1 MLEAPI
7 RILATNDACHERI
20 QALLKEK
27 NILMMNMMSG
37 PGAGKTS
44 LLESL
49 LISLKQKINIGVI
62 EGDLYTLEDAKR
74 LEKINIPVVQIN
86 TQGACHLDAFM
97 IEKAIE
103 QLPIDNLDMIIIEN
117 VGNLVCP
124 AEFKIGEDFKI
135 MLSSVTEGNDKPRKY
150 PLMFEVSTAVILS
163 KIDLLPYVPFDK
175 FVFKKDIEAIHPG
188 ITLFEVSAL
197 KWQGLMELEQWC
209 LDKVEEKRQKND

>member
-27 NILMMNMMSG
+27 KILMVNMMSG

-44 LLESL
+44 LLEKL
-49 LISLKQKINIGVI
+49 LLNLKQKINIGVI

-97 IEKAIE
+97 IEKAVE
-103 QLPIDNLDMIIIEN
+103 QLPIEDLDMIIIEN

-150 PLMFEVSTAVILS
+150 PLMFEVSDVVVLS
-163 KIDLLPYVPFDK
+163 KTDLLPYVPFDK
-175 FVFKKDIEAIHPG
+175 LIFRKDVEAIHPG
-188 ITLFEVSAL
+188 ITVFEVSTL
-197 KWQGLMELEQWC
+197 QEKGLSELEQWF
-209 LDKVEEKRQKND
+209 LGKLEDIR

>member
-27 NILMMNMMSG
+27 KILMVNMMSG

-44 LLESL
+44 LLEKL
-49 LISLKQKINIGVI
+49 LLNLKQKINIGVI

-97 IEKAIE
+97 IEKAVE
-103 QLPIDNLDMIIIEN
+103 QLPIEDLDMIIIEN

-150 PLMFEVSTAVILS
+150 PLMFEVSDVVVLS
-163 KIDLLPYVPFDK
+163 KTDLLPYVPFDK
-175 FVFKKDIEAIHPG
+175 LIFRKDVEAIHPG
-188 ITLFEVSAL
+188 ITVFEVSTL
-197 KWQGLMELEQWC
+197 QEKGLSELEQWF
-209 LDKVEEKRQKND
+209 LGKLEGIR

>member
-1 MLEAPI
+1 MIKAPI
-7 RILATNDACHERI
+7 SILATNDACHERI

-27 NILMMNMMSG
+27 SIFMINIMSG

-44 LLESL
+44 LLEKIL
-49 LISLKQKINIGVI
+49 LDLKQKIRVGVI

-97 IEKAIE
+97 IERALE
-103 QLPIDNLDMIIIEN
+103 QLPLEELDMIIIEN

-124 AEFKIGEDFKI
+124 AEFKIGEHLKI

-150 PLMFEVSTAVILS
+150 PLMFEVSCAVILS
-163 KIDLLPYVPFDK
+163 KIDLLPYVPFDTLL
-175 FVFKKDIEAIHPG
+175 FRQDVEAIHPG
-188 ITLFEVSAL
+188 ITVFEVSTIQQKGLIAL
-197 KWQGLMELEQWC
+197 EDWLF
-209 LDKVEEKRQKND
+209 DKLGEIRNQND